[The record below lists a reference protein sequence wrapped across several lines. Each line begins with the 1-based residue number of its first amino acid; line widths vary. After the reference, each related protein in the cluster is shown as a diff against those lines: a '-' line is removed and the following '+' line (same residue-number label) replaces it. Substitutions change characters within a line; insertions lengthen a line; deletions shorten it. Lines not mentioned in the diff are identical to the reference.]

1 MLDSAPWKLK
11 EGPFCAGCK
20 WYSSRA
26 TGDFVVTIHKY
37 ACAVAAILFSMSI
50 FGVVSAEEAEIFTVR
65 DVEVDATA
73 EAAAKARDIAI
84 SQGQRIALR
93 DLLQRLTLKD
103 DWTRLP
109 QPSGAEINALIKGFE
124 VEEEKNSQ
132 TRYLGK
138 LSFAFK
144 ANNVRDLLR
153 RYDIPFSEIRAK
165 STLLIPVYQSAEGPI
180 IWAEENMWS
189 ETWATSGLA
198 QALAP
203 IVLPLGDLEDIA
215 AISPETVTQSDWAQ
229 LGPIAARYGAGDI
242 IIPVATTT
250 EELGGV
256 TTSVDVF
263 QMSANGTSQ
272 YEVSFTAASEEEAF
286 AQAVA
291 SIGGEKQENWKR
303 RTIIQY
309 GSEDVFEAT
318 IVFRSFNEWLSIR
331 QRLANIPSITELR
344 LVGLTVEGAQ
354 VNMKIAGSLENLSIA
369 LAQSDLELL
378 DATRF
383 LLIRPRL
390 NDAEQASA
398 SGFTNGFQQA
408 ARAVPGI
415 GAPTGFGEATGDI
428 SEWVPGTGAL
438 PVIGDGNLYYQQPTG
453 GYPELTDEE
462 PTIEDTDVQLAP
474 FGE

>member
-1 MLDSAPWKLK
+1 MNSFK
-11 EGPFCAGCK
+11 
-20 WYSSRA
+20 
-26 TGDFVVTIHKY
+26 I
-37 ACAVAAILFSMSI
+37 ACALAATLLA
-50 FGVVSAEEAEIFTVR
+50 VSVPGFAVAEEAEIFTVR

-84 SQGQRIALR
+84 AQGQRIALR
-93 DLLQRLTLKD
+93 DLLRRLTLKD
-103 DWTRLP
+103 DWERLP
-109 QPSGAEINALIKGFE
+109 QPSGAEITSLIKGFE

-144 ANNVRDLLR
+144 AGNVRGLLR

-165 STLLIPVYQSAEGPI
+165 ATLLIPVYSTEEGPI
-180 IWAEENMWS
+180 IWAEENLWA
-189 ETWATSGLA
+189 ETWSKSGFA

-203 IVLPLGDLEDIA
+203 IVMPLGDLEDIA
-215 AISPETVTQSDWAQ
+215 AISPQSVGTADWNQ
-229 LGPIAARYGAGDI
+229 LGPVAARYGAGDV
-242 IIPVATTT
+242 IIPQATTID
-250 EELGGV
+250 EPGGV
-256 TTSVDVF
+256 TTSVDVV

-272 YEVSFTAASEEEAF
+272 YSVSFSAATEEETLLE
-286 AQAVA
+286 AVN
-291 SIGGEKQENWKR
+291 SIGGEKQESWKR

-309 GSEDVFEAT
+309 GSEDIFEAT

-331 QRLANIPSITELR
+331 QRLADIPSITELH

-383 LLIRPRL
+383 LLIRPRAA
-390 NDAEQASA
+390 DTAQKA
-398 SGFTNGFQQA
+398 TNSFSPAFQQV

-415 GAPTGFGEATGDI
+415 SAPTGYGEATGDI
-428 SEWVPGTGAL
+428 QQWIPGTGSL
-438 PVIGDGNLYYQQPTG
+438 PVVGGSGDLYYQQPEA
-453 GYPELTDEE
+453 GYPSQGQEADAVQQFEE
-462 PTIEDTDVQLAP
+462 IAP
-474 FGE
+474 LGD

>member
-1 MLDSAPWKLK
+1 M
-11 EGPFCAGCK
+11 
-20 WYSSRA
+20 
-26 TGDFVVTIHKY
+26 GDFTVNMIKN
-37 ACAVAAILFSMSI
+37 ALALAAI
-50 FGVVSAEEAEIFTVR
+50 VVSVCLPGFASAEEAEIFTVR

-93 DLLQRLTLKD
+93 DLLRRLTLKD
-103 DWTRLP
+103 DWPRLP
-109 QPSGAEINALIKGFE
+109 TPSGAELNGLIKGFE

-144 ANNVRDLLR
+144 ANSVRSLLR

-165 STLLIPVYQSAEGPI
+165 STLLIPVYQTPEGPI
-180 IWAEENMWS
+180 IWAEENTWA
-189 ETWATSGLA
+189 ETWTKSGFA

-203 IVLPLGDLEDIA
+203 VVLPLGDLEDIA
-215 AISPETVTQSDWAQ
+215 AISPESVATAEWAQ

-242 IIPVATTT
+242 IIPVAKTV
-250 EELGGV
+250 EEPGGI
-256 TTSVDVF
+256 TTSVDVV
-263 QMSANGTSQ
+263 QMSANGSSQ
-272 YEVSFTAASEEEAF
+272 YSVTFSAASEEEAL

-309 GSEDVFEAT
+309 GSEDLFEAT

-383 LLIRPRL
+383 LLIRPRTG
-390 NDAEQASA
+390 E
-398 SGFTNGFQQA
+398 TNQQA
-408 ARAVPGI
+408 TNTFGAVTTPQVARLVPGI

-428 SEWVPGTGAL
+428 SAWVPGTGSL
-438 PVIGDGNLYYQQPTG
+438 PVIGEGNLYYQQPSDVTPFVD
-453 GYPELTDEE
+453 Y
-462 PTIEDTDVQLAP
+462 EDTV
-474 FGE
+474 GEDATKHVPDYTE